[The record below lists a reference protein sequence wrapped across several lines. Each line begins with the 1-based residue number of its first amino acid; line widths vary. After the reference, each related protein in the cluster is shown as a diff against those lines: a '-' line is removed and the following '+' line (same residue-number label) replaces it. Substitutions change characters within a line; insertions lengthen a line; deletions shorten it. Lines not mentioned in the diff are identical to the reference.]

1 MEKLATESGRAGE
14 DENPVLLLQGVPQIE
29 IPPCPGT
36 AQILATG
43 QEACAILESAGFPFM
58 VGGGVALWAYG
69 RKRCTKD
76 MDIFLPAELPH
87 KALNVLARHGFH
99 TRDTDGAWLYKAIK
113 HDVLIDLI
121 VWTTGNIRLDAETF
135 ERARPFRVNGHTFQ
149 VMGPEDLLFRKILS
163 FREETP
169 KDWYDG
175 LSMVAQ
181 PIPAFDW
188 DYFMRRV
195 QDCHAYRVLSFLLF
209 AQGQLGTTSVVP
221 PGLIQALL
229 DTRVHPSFTPE
240 GVPGPISIVAED
252 PAGIWPPCEE
262 GSLR

>member
-1 MEKLATESGRAGE
+1 MEKLATDPGRAVEGE
-14 DENPVLLLQGVPQIE
+14 SANQNPVLLLKGVPHIE

-43 QEACAILESAGFPFM
+43 QEACALLDAAGFPFM
-58 VGGGVALWAYG
+58 IGGGVALWAYG

-76 MDIFLPAELPH
+76 FDIFLPSELPH

-99 TRDTDGAWLYKAIK
+99 TRDTDGAWLYKAFK
-113 HDVLIDLI
+113 HEVLIDLI

-135 ERARPFRVNGHTFQ
+135 ERTRRFRVNGHTFR

-169 KDWYDG
+169 KDWYDA
-175 LSMVAQ
+175 LSMVQQ

-188 DYFMRRV
+188 EYFMRRV
-195 QDCHAYRVLSFLLF
+195 EGRHIYRVLSFLLF
-209 AQGQLGTTSVVP
+209 AQGQLGAASVVP
-221 PGLIQALL
+221 PGLIHALIECC
-229 DTRVHPSFTPE
+229 TEAGFTPVP
-240 GVPGPISIVAED
+240 VPGPVTFVQEAPEEV
-252 PAGIWPPCEE
+252 WPL
-262 GSLR
+262 S